1 MFNLIHDRILSFYN
15 NYISKNE
22 IIKYS
27 GLSFVVLFF
36 IILTMKITVL
46 IIFTLFKILYP
57 ITYFIDILIRII
69 ILIISKFYNKKT
81 IFGYYPL
88 NQSRLKIFLDLDNT
102 LIYSTFYK
110 LPNINPILIYDNK
123 YNIYKRPYLDTFL
136 TTLYTF
142 ADLFIYTSSTQDYA
156 DKILK
161 VIDKKGIIKKKYY
174 RQNCIN
180 YQNRYFKDILKLNSS
195 LSNSDDLII
204 IDDNPSIYLNM
215 RENIIPIK
223 FWAGE
228 QNDDSL
234 LKIKNIIKNYYN
246 SGNENVKEFIK
257 KTISYDI

>member
-1 MFNLIHDRILSFYN
+1 MFQKLNDKFLSFYN
-15 NYISKNE
+15 NFILKNG
-22 IIKYS
+22 ILKHP
-27 GLSFVVLFF
+27 GLIFF
-36 IILTMKITVL
+36 ILFSIIITV
-46 IIFTLFKILYP
+46 K
-57 ITYFIDILIRII
+57 I
-69 ILIISKFYNKKT
+69 ILITTFTLLHILSPLLYIISKIAEIIIFISKIYNNNFIIGYFQLKK
-81 IFGYYPL
+81 
-88 NQSRLKIFLDLDNT
+88 QKLKIFLDLDNT

-110 LPNINPILIYDNK
+110 LPNINTILTYDKK
-123 YNIYKRPYLDTFL
+123 YHIYKRPYLDTFL
-136 TTLYTF
+136 STLSSF
-142 ADLFIYTSSTQDYA
+142 ADIFVYTSSTQDYA

-180 YQNRYFKDILKLNSS
+180 YQNRYFKDILKLNPS

-215 RENIIPIK
+215 KENIIPIK
-223 FWAGE
+223 FWEGE